1 MSSEPHGSDPVHY
14 PDLPACMRADR
25 APIGQT
31 GTMSPGGDGPSTRVG
46 DAERSAAIETLNE
59 HWRAGRLDPTE
70 HEARTT
76 RAHGAVTRGDLDALF
91 TDLPAQPLA
100 GSALSKDTASA
111 PGPMPAEV
119 PSGSGGH
126 GGGLFPADSWI
137 GRRRDAIMG
146 VTPFVATAAFFAA
159 GNHWQWFLLVP
170 ALGAALYS
178 GQERHESRDQ
188 RRRERDE
195 RRRLRRGR
203 D

>member
-1 MSSEPHGSDPVHY
+1 MHY
-14 PDLPACMRADR
+14 PISRLSCVPTA

-31 GTMSPGGDGPSTRVG
+31 GAMSPGGDGPSTRVG

-100 GSALSKDTASA
+100 GSARSKDTASA
-111 PGPMPAEV
+111 PGSTPAV
-119 PSGSGGH
+119 LPSGSGEH
-126 GGGLFPADSWI
+126 AGGLFPADSWI

-178 GQERHESRDQ
+178 GQERHDSRDQ